1 MSDARRAMTLR
12 LPQPMAEDL
21 ALVAGL
27 DETSATAICEA
38 AIEHYL
44 SRRIAATD
52 FQAKLQASIDR
63 ARKHLQAAAD
73 ETEV

>member
-1 MSDARRAMTLR
+1 MSDTRHAMTLR
-12 LPQPMAEDL
+12 LPKPIADDL

-38 AIEHYL
+38 AVEHYL

-63 ARKHLQAAAD
+63 AKQHLQAVTD